1 MGDRAN
7 VLVKSNKTESG
18 IYFYTHWSGY
28 NLPQTVQTALKRKQR
43 WDDESYLNR
52 IIFSEMIKDSV
63 EEETGYGISTFTPD
77 GDTRIIEINHEKQ
90 TVTFKDHTYSFSEY
104 IKLDLEQFDF

>member
-7 VLVKSNKTESG
+7 TLVKSNENDKG

-28 NLPQTVQTALKRKQR
+28 RLPQTVQTALKRKLR

-63 EEETGYGISTFTPD
+63 TDETGYGISTFTHD
-77 GDTRIIEINHEKQ
+77 GETRIVEIKHEKQ
-90 TVTFKDHTYSFSEY
+90 TVTMKGLTY
-104 IKLDLEQFDF
+104 